1 MDYRQ
6 QAIEWASKQIQE
18 GITGPIKINAW
29 ETIQDPALYLQT
41 NIQRIQYASHRE
53 QRIAYM
59 RIRNLKQKLNEHIK

>member
-29 ETIQDPALYLQT
+29 ETIQDPALYLET
-41 NIQRIQYASHRE
+41 NIQRIQHASYRE
-53 QRIAYM
+53 QRLAYD
-59 RIRNLKQKLNEHIK
+59 RIRNLKQKITK

>member
-6 QAIEWASKQIQE
+6 QAIEWASKKIQE

-29 ETIQDPALYLQT
+29 ETIQDPALYLET
-41 NIQRIQYASHRE
+41 NIQRIQHASHRE

-59 RIRNLKQKLNEHIK
+59 RIRNLKHKINEHK

>member
-29 ETIQDPALYLQT
+29 ETIQDPALYLET
-41 NIQRIQYASHRE
+41 NIQRIQHASHRE

-59 RIRNLKQKLNEHIK
+59 RIRNLKQKINEHFK